1 MQRLRRIKQLGF
13 SDFVF
18 PGASHT
24 RFSHSLGALQM
35 ARRMLDVFEGKDLI
49 GKSQEHRLM
58 KKATLCAV
66 LLHDVGHGPYSHVFE
81 DVAKALGMKQ
91 THEDYTKQ
99 ILSDAEIEEILT
111 AQPNSPELHRRVINF
126 FDRESGSDQYS
137 RIVSS
142 QLDADRLDFLIR
154 DRYFCGVQFGAI
166 DLEWLLDSIVIK
178 KISDSKSPDVNPYTF
193 CFNQKG
199 KTVAEDFV
207 MAYVN
212 MYQNVYYHKAVD
224 ALEMM
229 VVEILKGIYD
239 RANQNKWRKSDPLA
253 EYFDSDP
260 KDELS
265 RYKNLDDSS
274 VIEAIKWASYEPGLG
289 EAHKLSKRFLGRD
302 IFKAMIIHP
311 DDHAKISG
319 LKNSLKEESVWSEI
333 GRAKPKGFK
342 EYLFGE
348 EGYLKNLW
356 IMKSGNPV
364 TLHTE
369 SDIVRNVKENPSVRL
384 YFKNAE
390 DRRKAVEMG
399 RSKGMTL

>member
-1 MQRLRRIKQLGF
+1 
-13 SDFVF
+13 
-18 PGASHT
+18 
-24 RFSHSLGALQM
+24 
-35 ARRMLDVFEGKDLI
+35 
-49 GKSQEHRLM
+49 M

-99 ILSDAEIEEILT
+99 ILSDAEIEGILT

-126 FDRESGSDQYS
+126 FAQESGSDQYS

-166 DLEWLLDSIVIK
+166 DLEWLLDSIEIEE
-178 KISDSKSPDVNPYTF
+178 IPDPDNSDVSPYTF

-253 EYFDSDP
+253 EYFYSDP

-274 VIEAIKWASYEPGLG
+274 VIEAIKWASREPWLG
-289 EAHKLSKRFLGRD
+289 EAHELSKRFFQRD

-311 DDHAKISG
+311 DDHTKIPELETG
-319 LKNSLKEESVWSEI
+319 LEENGIWYKRKRPE
-333 GRAKPKGFK
+333 PKGFK